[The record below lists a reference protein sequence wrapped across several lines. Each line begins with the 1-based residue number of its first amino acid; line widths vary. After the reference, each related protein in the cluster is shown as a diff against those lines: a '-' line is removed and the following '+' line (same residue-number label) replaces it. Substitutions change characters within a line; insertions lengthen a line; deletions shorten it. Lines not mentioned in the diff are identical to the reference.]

1 MAYRAPPRPA
11 CPPRHA
17 ALVSS
22 LGQAEWFLLMRSKSV
37 NVLEKEPTFL
47 TIRWE
52 LPHRE
57 EGRVVVVQAV
67 LCLAH
72 RREIALKYP
81 SAQGCKQ
88 LGDSCDLCEVRQPR
102 RL

>member
-1 MAYRAPPRPA
+1 MNPLKR
-11 CPPRHA
+11 
-17 ALVSS
+17 
-22 LGQAEWFLLMRSKSV
+22 
-37 NVLEKEPTFL
+37 EPIFL

-57 EGRVVVVQAV
+57 EGSVVSVEAV

-81 SAQGCKQ
+81 SARGSRQF
-88 LGDSCDLCEVRQPR
+88 GDSCVASHHHGTPATLI
-102 RL
+102 